1 MPGVQVSVK
10 SSNVPT
16 FIPLADAARKF
27 GLPKKVLT
35 EQIQAGK
42 IEAVRLPTGELLVA
56 DKLNDYQHKT
66 KDQIIAEKYNHLRGK
81 VISASAASRKYSG
94 IYGVVITPQHFS
106 QWAAAGHIAVSGG
119 GGKGKRLKLD
129 ESDVAYCA
137 DIYTQKA
144 QEYGTNGM
152 SGVKIFDSNGDPYQL
167 KYPDIA
173 RDRRIE
179 RHLAKQLAD

>member
-10 SSNVPT
+10 SNNIPT
-16 FIPLADAARKF
+16 FISLSDAARKF

-42 IEAVRLPTGELLVA
+42 IEAVKLPTGELLVA
-56 DKLNDYQHKT
+56 DKLNGYQNKT
-66 KDQIIAEKYNHLRGK
+66 KDQIIAEKYSHLCGK
-81 VISASAASRKYSG
+81 VISASAASRKYSEIHG
-94 IYGVVITPQHFS
+94 IAITPQHFS

-119 GGKGKRLKLD
+119 GGRGKRLKLD
-129 ESDVAYCA
+129 EADVAYCA

-144 QEYGTNGM
+144 QEYGASRM
-152 SGVKIFDSNGDPYQL
+152 SGVKIFDSNSDPYQL

-179 RHLAKQLAD
+179 RHLARQPVD